1 MLTINGMELQKRK
14 KKLRLRDLEY
24 STLLILE
31 DSLRKEDYTLDLV
44 RKIFQEILDASL
56 MFKGWSLKKSV
67 SKDIGKIF
75 FIQQELERK
84 KECLL

>member
-1 MLTINGMELQKRK
+1 MELQKRK